1 MYQDKVAVALK
12 VNGKVLREFGDT
24 VYIPFGSEYSLFIKN
39 LNTVRCLVSI
49 EIDGQDVG
57 DGSAFVVPA
66 NGSINIERFIKNGN
80 LSSGQRF
87 KFIERTSKIEEHRG
101 VGVED
106 GLIRVEFEFEKPVQ
120 TSTFYIPPVKEI
132 HHYHHDYW
140 PYRTFG
146 STSGISGSLGD
157 SAQLRSVGSADLMN
171 VSYASNAS
179 ISKGMSQPEVEVKT
193 SGMVNDAGI
202 TVGGSVSSQ
211 QFTKVDDFPTDGVK
225 HVMVMKLL
233 GEVGQNKVQEPITVK
248 TKQKCPTCGHMNKAT
263 AKFCSEC
270 GTGLV
275 VA

>member
-66 NGSINIERFIKNGN
+66 NGSINIERFIKNAN

-106 GLIRVEFEFEKPVQ
+106 GLIRVEFEFEKPQ
-120 TSTFYIPPVKEI
+120 PTGGIFYIPPVKEI

-157 SAQLRSVGSADLMN
+157 TRSADLMN
-171 VSYASNAS
+171 VSYSSASA
-179 ISKGMSQPEVEVKT
+179 ISKGVAQPEVEVKT
-193 SGMVNDAGI
+193 SGMINDAGI

>member
-87 KFIERTSKIEEHRG
+87 KFIERTSKIEQHRG

-120 TSTFYIPPVKEI
+120 TSTFFSPSTKEI
-132 HHYHHDYW
+132 HHYYHNDYW

-146 STSGISGSLGD
+146 STSSISGSLGD
-157 SAQLRSVGSADLMN
+157 TKSADLMN
-171 VSYASNAS
+171 VSYSSA
-179 ISKGMSQPEVEVKT
+179 ISKGVAQPEAEVKT
-193 SGMVNDAGI
+193 SGMFNDAGI

-211 QFTKVDDFPTDGVK
+211 QFTKADDFPTDGVK